1 MSRARSP
8 KKTPLRQHAKNLRR
22 EIAAYTIPALP
33 EPLRTRIVPPEY
45 NWTHRDLKDVAT
57 GGPAPTRLLIARAN
71 YAGQAYQWARGAET
85 LPGVSA
91 ANLHFLRDGDYTAG
105 PSDFAVKKT
114 VGEGSHIWARRQR
127 KAIQDSFTHVLIEA
141 ELPILSPLY
150 EGDLVQEVRE
160 LQDAGIKVALVSH
173 GTDTRLPSLHRELE
187 PYSPFHG
194 DLDGLTRILEDKVQK
209 NLEVMDEL
217 DLPEFVSTPDL
228 LQFRPDAQWLPLVID
243 PDIWLEPEPTRLT
256 NEKLV
261 VAHVPGGQPA
271 FKGTPSITPALQRL
285 HDESLIEYVE
295 LRDVPFAEMPKRLAE
310 ADIVVNQVDMGLY
323 AAVAVE
329 AMLSGR
335 VVVSQVWDS
344 VRQHIRSQT
353 GTDLPVVEANRTN
366 LYDVIKDIAINRE
379 KYRDIGQKSR
389 EFALAAHSREQAGLA
404 LREFLES

>member
-8 KKTPLRQHAKNLRR
+8 KKTPLREHAKNLRR

-127 KAIQDSFTHVLIEA
+127 KAIRDSFTHVLIEA
-141 ELPILSPLY
+141 ELPILGPLY
-150 EGDLVQEVRE
+150 AGDLMQEIRD
-160 LQDAGIKVALVSH
+160 LQDAGIKVGLVSH
-173 GTDTRLPSLHRELE
+173 GSDTRLPSLHRQLE
-187 PYSPFHG
+187 PHSPFHD
-194 DLDGLTRILEDKVQK
+194 DLGGLTKILEEKVSK
-209 NLEVMDEL
+209 NFALMDEL
-217 DLPEFVSTPDL
+217 DLPEFVPTPEL
-228 LQFRPDAQWLPLVID
+228 LHFRPRAKWLPLITSPEKWID
-243 PDIWLEPEPTRLT
+243 TPPTQLT

-271 FKGTPSITPALQRL
+271 FKGTSSIAPALRRL
-285 HDESLIEYVE
+285 HNEGLIEYME
-295 LRDVPFAEMPKRLAE
+295 LHDVPFADMPASFAK
-310 ADIVVNQVDMGLY
+310 ADVVVNQVDMGLY
-323 AAVAVE
+323 ATVAVE

-335 VVVSQVWDS
+335 IVVSQVWES
-344 VRQHIRSQT
+344 VRQHIHSQT
-353 GTDLPVVEANRTN
+353 GLDVPVIEANRDN
-366 LYDVIKDIAINRE
+366 VYDVVKDIALNRE
-379 KYRDIGQKSR
+379 KYRYVGRESR
-389 EFALAAHSREQAGLA
+389 EFALAAHSREHVGLV
-404 LREFLES
+404 LQEFLES